1 MNSHPNQQIFVS
13 LQRKF
18 MHMKKI
24 LILFILL
31 PFFGVA
37 QQKLLLVE
45 GVSPLLY
52 ITHKVAPK
60 ENYYSIGRIYNV
72 SPKDIAPFNKLQ
84 LEKGLSLGQTIK
96 IPLNSSNFFQSGN
109 AAADESFV
117 PVYYRVKDKEG
128 LYRVAKNN
136 NDVPLE
142 TLKQWNGITSD
153 AVKNGMQLVVG
164 YLKVKKEQSV
174 LAKNGIGTSINSTAI
189 VTTEEKKT
197 AVPEVIVPPVVTKAS
212 ENTKVK
218 EVEKQKTTKEAETKP
233 IVVAEKPI
241 TKPEKITPAAEPKK
255 IIRDNNSN
263 YADFKALYESQIKNA
278 EVTETTGDV
287 GVFKS
292 TSGWGDKKYYCLYSS
307 ATPGTIIK
315 ITNPANGNIV
325 YAKVLDTIPDIKK
338 NEGLLLVIS
347 NAAADAIGAAEG
359 IFSCSIKYSK

>member
-1 MNSHPNQQIFVS
+1 
-13 LQRKF
+13 
-18 MHMKKI
+18 MKKLLLLI
-24 LILFILL
+24 LIA
-31 PFFGVA
+31 PFFAVA

-109 AAADESFV
+109 AADDETFV

-142 TLKQWNGITSD
+142 TLKLWNGISRD

-174 LAKNGIGTSINSTAI
+174 LAKNGIGTAIGSTVI
-189 VTTEEKKT
+189 VAKEEIK
-197 AVPEVIVPPVVTKAS
+197 AAMPEVANEPVVKNATEKG
-212 ENTKVK
+212 KVK
-218 EVEKQKTTKEAETKP
+218 ETDKEKTTKEAETKTV
-233 IVVAEKPI
+233 IAAEKVNAK
-241 TKPEKITPAAEPKK
+241 TEKKVTPAESKK
-255 IIRDNNSN
+255 IIRDNNTN
-263 YADFKALYESQIKNA
+263 YADFKALYESQIKNT
-278 EVTETTGDV
+278 EVTETTGDA

-315 ITNPANGNIV
+315 ITNPANGNIA

-347 NAAADAIGAAEG
+347 NATADALGAAEG
-359 IFSCSIKYSK
+359 TFSCSIKYSK